1 MRILLFA
8 SLAAMMALAACSSE
22 EARIKEAARQLGK
35 NDAREL
41 VDDASS
47 LSKMELEGRVLEIRA
62 KESTYREDGYEKAAD
77 AYVEAFESG
86 MMEYSDSLARVM
98 MIKR

>member
-22 EARIKEAARQLGK
+22 ESRIKEAARQLGK

-47 LSKMELEGRVLEIRA
+47 LK
-62 KESTYREDGYEKAAD
+62 
-77 AYVEAFESG
+77 
-86 MMEYSDSLARVM
+86 
-98 MIKR
+98 